1 MAQLIGV
8 VSKVIGQVFAVA
20 GNGAR
25 RAVVEGD
32 RLFAGDTLD
41 TGTQGAVAVHLTNG
55 NELTL
60 GRGSSLH
67 IDGTLLSDQPP
78 NVVVHDESA
87 PNNSQ
92 LSEVQQAQQAIA
104 AGADPTQTLEATAA
118 GPAGATVYTNTPAG
132 DLGGGHSFVL
142 LTETGGTV
150 NPSIGFPTNGLDFA
164 LLDTPPE
171 VARPLAGD
179 DTGAIVP
186 PVVTPPGEP
195 PVVTPPNEPPVVT
208 PPNEPPVT
216 TTPPD
221 NGITFVNLYKDGGE
235 QRVFEADL
243 PNGTSTDP
251 NKAAELTRAGTFNVV
266 APDGLASL
274 TIDGV
279 QVVTNGV
286 LAGDSVQ
293 IVGQL
298 GNTLTITGYDPA
310 TGLFNYTY
318 VLSTPGENNQTT
330 SNTELSEDFH
340 LVANDTDG
348 DTGDAWLN
356 VRITDDSPLANPDTN
371 SVNER
376 APDIT
381 GTVLTND
388 LVGADVN
395 ASPVTP
401 MTVTT
406 AYGTLTLAADGT
418 YTYVLNTAGDAFKAL
433 LGGESTQDQFTY
445 TLTDGDG
452 DKTTTTLTINVTNID
467 DNVSFGGLKSSGGD
481 LTFSEADLPNG
492 TNTDP
497 NKAANLTKEGTF
509 SVDAKDGLAS
519 LTIAGKEVLAN
530 GVLAGTTVEV
540 QGQWGNTLTITDYN
554 ATTGVFTYHYTLSI
568 PGDNNPLG
576 VNEPLANTQLSD
588 DFQMVATDRDGDK
601 STAYLNIT
609 VLDDAPLAVDDVA
622 AKTATEQLTKI
633 TGSVL
638 GNDIVGADANAS
650 PVTPETINGKY
661 GTLVLNADGTYTYTL
676 DAKGDAFKALLGGEA
691 GTPESFTY
699 TLTDGDGDKSTATL
713 TVNVLNLDDGV
724 TINWLKSSGG
734 DLIFKESHLPDG
746 TSTEPNKA
754 QWLTDHSSFQVDA
767 KDGLD
772 HVTIGG
778 VDVVVGGKLVSDT
791 VEITGQ
797 WGNILTITHF
807 NESTGVF
814 SYEYT
819 LAIPGQNN
827 APGQG
832 NALANT
838 QLSDD
843 FNIVATDRDGDTD
856 SAWINIT
863 IKDDSPVARNDH
875 NRTDAT
881 DTQQTLTGDVLTND
895 KVGADSNATP
905 VSLGK
910 ADGSSS
916 YTAQGLYGT
925 LVMGSDGKYTYT
937 LDTSSEAYQSLKSTE
952 VKAEHFTYTL
962 TDGDGDSTT
971 ATLTL
976 DVKGINHDVG
986 ISFDADLLIAQ
997 ESNLKGGSTYTP
1009 GGETVDG
1016 KITVSAPD
1024 GVQNLTVGGITVMK
1038 DGVVADFPGS
1048 ITTAEGN
1055 TLTVI
1060 GYDPSTGVV
1069 QYAYTMDHALEHPTG
1084 DGANSITETFTVA
1097 ATDKDGSTASANF
1110 NVEVVDDV
1118 PLASAIDKTVN
1129 VTASGTNVLLV
1140 IDVSNSMNDKVGNT
1154 GLSRLD
1160 LAKQAID
1167 QMLQQYA
1174 DQGDVKVQVTTFN
1187 NQTHQVSNA
1196 WVDVGTAIQLV
1207 DGLKAGGG
1215 TNYDYALDGART
1227 AYAAD
1232 GKLTGAGVQTVSY
1245 FVSDGNPTLS
1255 STHDHVTSQQSGN
1268 KTDPLLGDGIDTTE
1282 KAAWDTFL
1290 DANGIK
1296 SITVGIGPSA
1306 SAQYLDP
1313 ISHDGTTKADTSSL
1327 MVRDVTQLL
1336 DALSGTVSVTPVVG
1350 ALTRDGGF
1358 GADGGFVQSIS
1369 VDGVKYSFDGGSQL
1383 TAGQGAGQYSFDGA
1397 SHTLTVT
1404 TQEGGVLKVDMDNGK
1419 YVYTP
1424 AADAATSSFTETVLF
1439 TLSDKDGDTSSN
1451 VLSVHVLID
1460 PPVTAS
1466 AENII
1471 TNVYDSSITVPTDAL
1486 LANASAGTHLV
1497 GSNTFNTGWSTGFST
1512 GSSVQTIAFDG
1523 TANTRSN
1530 RVLEL
1535 DRTQFTAN
1543 AALMTAVLVVSGYL
1557 GAVEQHSSNDEDT
1570 LTVSLKKGETVH
1582 LDSNSSAS
1590 IAWAADGGHYT
1601 SLQGDSFTANADG
1614 LYKIHITNVADAD
1627 HGVSAENYTL
1637 TLTVDYSQ
1645 AVATAPLHTDTYT
1658 VADSDGHSASA
1669 AVAIHYQAGHDLV
1682 GTNGNDVII
1691 AGDGENRLQG
1701 GEGNDTLVAG
1711 DGGNDLYGNNG
1722 NDLLISG
1729 AGNDLLDGGA
1739 GNNTASYQNAHSG
1752 VWASLG
1758 GTDADG
1764 FNTHGGGGHDTLV
1777 NIQNLIGSDYNDH
1790 LIGDAGNN
1798 LLIGGKGS
1806 DTLTGGGGADTFKWL
1821 SGDEGQNGSIAHDT
1835 VTDFKPGVDTL
1846 DLSQLLQGA
1855 NSVANSL
1862 ENFLQFKVTGS
1873 GSELVSTIE
1882 ISTAGNNTTNQTIAL
1897 DHVDLASNYGVTV
1910 GAGGIVAN
1918 GHDTATIISG
1928 MLNDHS
1934 LKADTV

>member
-1 MAQLIGV
+1 MAALIGV

-32 RLFAGDTLD
+32 RLYAGDTLD

-67 IDGTLLSDQPP
+67 IDAQLLSDQPP
-78 NVVVHDESA
+78 SIVVHDESA
-87 PNNSQ
+87 PGNSQ
-92 LSEVQQAQQAIA
+92 LSDVQQAQQAIA

-118 GPAGATVYTNTPAG
+118 GPAGASVYTSTPAG

-142 LTETGGTV
+142 LTETGGSV
-150 NPSIGFPTNGLDFA
+150 SPAIGFPTNGLDA
-164 LLDTPPE
+164 VILDPPLQ
-171 VARPLAGD
+171 VGD
-179 DTGAIVP
+179 PNNNANADATVPPDVVP
-186 PVVTPPGEP
+186 PVVVP
-195 PVVTPPNEPPVVT
+195 PVVVPPS
-208 PPNEPPVT
+208 EPPVT

-235 QRVFEADL
+235 QRVYEADL

-286 LAGDSVQ
+286 LAGDTVQ

-298 GNTLTITGYDPA
+298 GNTLTITGYDA
-310 TGLFNYTY
+310 TTGLFNYTY
-318 VLSTPGENNQTT
+318 VLSTPGDNNQTI

-356 VRITDDSPLANPDTN
+356 VRITDDSPIANPDTG

-376 APDIT
+376 APDLT

-395 ASPVTP
+395 AAPVTP

-433 LGGESTQDQFTY
+433 LGGQSAQDQFTY

-452 DKTTTTLTINVTNID
+452 DKATTTLTINVTNID
-467 DNVSFGGLKSSGGD
+467 DGVTFGGLKASGGD

-492 TNTDP
+492 TNTSPD
-497 NKAANLTKEGTF
+497 KAANLTKEGTF
-509 SVDAKDGLAS
+509 SVDAKDGLAG
-519 LTIAGKEVLAN
+519 LTIAGKDVLVD
-530 GVLAGTTVEV
+530 GKLVDTTVSIT
-540 QGQWGNTLTITDYN
+540 GQWGNVLTITHYE
-554 ATTGVFTYHYTLSI
+554 ASTGVFTYSYTLAV
-568 PGDNNPLG
+568 PGHNDAPG
-576 VNEPLANTQLSD
+576 VGVPLANTQLSD
-588 DFQMVATDRDGDK
+588 DFQMVATDTDGDK
-601 STAYLNIT
+601 ATAYINIT
-609 VLDDAPLAVDDVA
+609 VTDDTPQAVDDLNPKV
-622 AKTATEQLTKI
+622 ATEQLTQL

-638 GNDIVGADANAS
+638 GNDHVGADVNAA
-650 PVTPETINGKY
+650 PVTPMTVDGQY
-661 GTLVLNADGTYTYTL
+661 GTLVLKADGTYTYTL
-676 DAKGDAFKALLGGEA
+676 NANGDAFKALLGGQA
-691 GTPESFTY
+691 GIPETFTY
-699 TLTDGDGDKSTATL
+699 TLTDGDGDTSTAKL
-713 TVNVLNLDDGV
+713 TINVENLDDGV
-724 TINWLKSSGG
+724 TINWLKASGG

-778 VDVVVGGKLVSDT
+778 VDVVVGGKMVSDT
-791 VEITGQ
+791 VEVIGQ
-797 WGNILTITHF
+797 WGNVLTITHYDAT
-807 NESTGVF
+807 TGIF
-814 SYEYT
+814 SYSYT
-819 LAIPGQNN
+819 LSVPGHND
-827 APGQG
+827 APGVG
-832 NALANT
+832 DPLANT

-843 FNIVATDRDGDTD
+843 FKIVATDRDGDADT
-856 SAWINIT
+856 AWINVT
-863 IKDDSPVARNDH
+863 IKDDSPVAHNDH
-875 NRTDAT
+875 NRVDAS
-881 DTQQTLTGDVLTND
+881 DTQQTLVGNVLTND
-895 KVGADSNATP
+895 KVGADSNANP
-905 VSLGK
+905 VSIGK
-910 ADGSSS
+910 SDGASS
-916 YTAQGLYGT
+916 YTVQGTYGT
-925 LVMGSDGKYTYT
+925 LVLGSDGKYTYT
-937 LDTSSEAYQSLKSTE
+937 LDTASDAYQSLKSTD

-971 ATLTL
+971 ATLTV

-986 ISFDADLLIAQ
+986 IIIDCDTLVAQ

-1009 GGETVDG
+1009 GGEIVDG
-1016 KITVSAPD
+1016 SLTVNAPD
-1024 GVQNLTVGGITVMK
+1024 GVQNLTVGGIAVMTN
-1038 DGVVADFPGS
+1038 GVVQDFPAS
-1048 ITTAEGN
+1048 ITTAQGN
-1055 TLTVI
+1055 TLTVL
-1060 GYDPSTGVV
+1060 GYDNASGVV
-1069 QYAYTMDHALEHPTG
+1069 QYAYTMDHALDHPAG
-1084 DGANSITETFTVA
+1084 DGANSITETFTVNA
-1097 ATDKDGSTASANF
+1097 SDKDGSSNSATF

-1129 VTASGTNVLLV
+1129 ITANGTNVLLV
-1140 IDVSNSMNDKVGNT
+1140 IDVSNSMNDQVGNT
-1154 GLSRLD
+1154 GQSRLD
-1160 LAKQAID
+1160 LAKASID
-1167 QMLQQYA
+1167 QMLKQYA
-1174 DQGDVKVQVTTFN
+1174 ELGDVKVQVTSFN
-1187 NQTHQVSNA
+1187 NETHQVSNG
-1196 WVDVGTAIQLV
+1196 WVDVATAIKLV

-1215 TNYDYALDGART
+1215 TNYDYALDGAKT

-1232 GKLTGAGVQTVSY
+1232 GKLEGAGTQTVSY

-1268 KTDPLLGDGIDTTE
+1268 KTDPQLGDGIDAGE
-1282 KAAWDTFL
+1282 KAVWDAFL
-1290 DANGIK
+1290 DQNGIK
-1296 SITVGIGPSA
+1296 SISIGIGASPSA
-1306 SAQYLDP
+1306 EYLDP
-1313 ISHDGTTKADTSSL
+1313 ISHDGTTKADTPSIL
-1327 MVRDVTQLL
+1327 VRDITQLPDVL
-1336 DALSGTVSVTPVVG
+1336 GGTVNGTPVVG

-1358 GADGGFVQSIS
+1358 GADGGFVQSIT
-1369 VDGVKYSFDGGSQL
+1369 VDGVKYSFDGSSQL
-1383 TAGQGAGQYSFDGA
+1383 TVAQGAGQYSFDA
-1397 SHTLTVT
+1397 STHTLTLG
-1404 TQEGGVLKVDMDNGK
+1404 TQEGGELKVDMDDGK

-1424 AADAATSSFTETVLF
+1424 PTGTSTASFTETVLF
-1439 TLSDKDGDTSSN
+1439 TLSDHDGDTSSN
-1451 VLSVHVLID
+1451 VLSVHVVAD
-1460 PPVTAS
+1460 TPVTAT

-1471 TNVYDSSITVPTDAL
+1471 TNIYDSSITVPTDAL
-1486 LANASAGTHLV
+1486 LANASAGAQLV
-1497 GSNTFNTGWSTGFST
+1497 GNGTFNTGWGTAATGFTST
-1512 GSSVQTIAFDG
+1512 SVQTLSFDG
-1523 TANTRSN
+1523 TSATRGN
-1530 RVLEL
+1530 RAL
-1535 DRTQFTAN
+1535 DIDRSQFTAN
-1543 AALMTAVLVVSGYL
+1543 AALMTAALVVSGYL
-1557 GAVEQHSSNDEDT
+1557 GAVGAADHNDEDT

-1582 LDSNSSAS
+1582 LDSSLSAGSAS
-1590 IAWAADGGHYT
+1590 IAWAADGGHYAT
-1601 SLQGDSFTANADG
+1601 VQDGSFTATADG
-1614 LYKIHITNVADAD
+1614 VYKIHISNLADASQ
-1627 HGVSAENYTL
+1627 GTGAEAYTL
-1637 TLTVDYSQ
+1637 NLTVDYSQ
-1645 AVATAPLHTDTYT
+1645 APATAPLHTDTYT
-1658 VADSDGHSASA
+1658 VANSDGHAATA
-1669 AVAIHYQAGHDLV
+1669 AVAIHYQPGHDLV
-1682 GTNGNDVII
+1682 GTTGNDVII

-1711 DGGNDLYGNNG
+1711 NGGNDLYGNNG

-1739 GNNTASYQNAHSG
+1739 GNNTASYQNATAG
-1752 VWASLG
+1752 VWANLG
-1758 GTDADG
+1758 GVDAQG

-1790 LIGDAGNN
+1790 LIGDANDN
-1798 LLIGGKGS
+1798 ILIGGKGN

-1821 SGDEGQNGSIAHDT
+1821 AGDEGQNGSIAHDT
-1835 VTDFKPGVDTL
+1835 ITDFKPGVDTL
-1846 DLSQLLQGA
+1846 DLSQLLQGE
-1855 NSVANSL
+1855 NSVASSL